1 MPPVSSCPDEGR
13 SGRLRVGVV
22 VPTVHGGAALLR
34 VARLPK
40 GTGSVLSAIGDFRP
54 LPGSSRCAD
63 LTADTGPIGRVTGSA
78 PGSFDFG
85 FDRPPDADRS
95 WEAAIVFAVLA
106 LRSEGVDL
114 VEPASA
120 EIVAVVY
127 GSVDADLDLGLDG
140 LDARDRTSTARWT
153 AVLADPTR
161 RIARI
166 GAAMRSEA
174 GDLDDGAGASV
185 RRLDAETV
193 ARVLRPARAEP
204 AGRRIR
210 SPAIAIAIAIAVVF
224 AVAVAAAFA
233 GLRLRTSEAD
243 LPPQPAVSSA
253 TSPTAPS
260 AGAEARPVE
269 RPVDRSEPGEGD
281 AFRVRL
287 LVAPQGRRCEE
298 VVFGA
303 VEPVVVTVPSSSTA
317 VLDLAERSD
326 VCGIDVASTVA
337 ERRIDLRLSP
347 SLRPGTIEHAT
358 ETIDGKTFARLRLYF
373 GRGLRRSAG
382 FDVVAATSDGEPTA
396 TLAVRPPKR

>member
-13 SGRLRVGVV
+13 SGRLRLGVV
-22 VPTVHGGAALLR
+22 VPTRHGGAALLR

-54 LPGSSRCAD
+54 LAGSSRCAD

-153 AVLADPTR
+153 AVLADPAR
-161 RIARI
+161 RIVRI

-174 GDLDDGAGASV
+174 GDLDDGAGARV
-185 RRLDAETV
+185 RRLDTETV

-204 AGRRIR
+204 RRRRIR
-210 SPAIAIAIAIAVVF
+210 SPAIAIAIAVVF

-243 LPPQPAVSSA
+243 LPPQAAVSSA

-269 RPVDRSEPGEGD
+269 RPVDRDEPGEGD

-326 VCGIDVASTVA
+326 EI
-337 ERRIDLRLSP
+337 
-347 SLRPGTIEHAT
+347 
-358 ETIDGKTFARLRLYF
+358 
-373 GRGLRRSAG
+373 GRAH
-382 FDVVAATSDGEPTA
+382 V
-396 TLAVRPPKR
+396 